1 LGALYKLLPTT
12 NLFVR
17 VSSGGRFNADRLLY
31 NDNNF
36 TADGKLTAGGDHL
49 SVNM

>member
-1 LGALYKLLPTT
+1 VGALYKATDTT
-12 NLFVR
+12 NVFVR

-36 TADGKLTAGGDHL
+36 TRTA
-49 SVNM
+49 S